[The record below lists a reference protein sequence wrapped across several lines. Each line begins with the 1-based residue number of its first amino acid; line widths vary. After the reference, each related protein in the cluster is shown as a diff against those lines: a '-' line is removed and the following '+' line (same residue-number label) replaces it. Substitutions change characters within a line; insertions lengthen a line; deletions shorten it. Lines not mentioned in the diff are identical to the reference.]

1 MQNEKIWAVIAAG
14 GSSQRMGENKLF
26 IEIGGLPVLAR
37 SISAFNCRSDIE
49 GIVIVANED
58 FRTEVEALVKKY
70 GYSKVKAVVAG
81 GASRAE
87 SVANGVNACQNADY
101 YIIHDGA
108 RPFVSQQVISNVIA
122 DAIKHKA
129 AAAGVPVKDTIKFVD
144 EKSFIESTPDRSRLY
159 ITQTPQ
165 MFSGEVYSEI
175 LTLAAEMGEKA
186 TDDCMLAELKGY
198 KVCMSKG
205 DYMNIKITTPDDVT
219 VSRAIYEREA

>member
-1 MQNEKIWAVIAAG
+1 MQSEKIWAVIAAG

-26 IEIGGLPVLAR
+26 IEIGGLPVLAK
-37 SISAFNCRSDIE
+37 SINAFNGRSDIE
-49 GIVIVANED
+49 GIVVVANEG

-70 GYSKVKAVVAG
+70 GYNKVKAVVAG
-81 GASRAE
+81 GASRAQ
-87 SVANGVNACQNADY
+87 SVAKGVNACQNADY

-108 RPFVSQQVISNVIA
+108 RPFVSQKTITNVIA
-122 DAIKHKA
+122 DAKKHKA
-129 AAAGVPVKDTIKFVD
+129 ATAGVPVKDTIKFVD
-144 EKSFIESTPDRSRLY
+144 GQSFIESTPDRSKLY

-165 MFSGEVYSEI
+165 MFSREVYGEI

-198 KVCMSKG
+198 KVYMSQG
-205 DYMNIKITTPDDVT
+205 DYMNIKITTPDDIA